1 MQIKLNG
8 ELRETEAATLGQL
21 VASYQLSPEAV
32 VIECNG
38 VIAQKQAWASTSL
51 HNGDQIEIISFV
63 GGG

>member
-8 ELRETEAATLGQL
+8 ELRETQAGTLDQL

-38 VIAQKQAWASTSL
+38 IIAQKQAWATTAL
-51 HNGDQIEIISFV
+51 HDGDRVEIVSFV
-63 GGG
+63 AGG